1 MTTMTAMNTI
11 FLLLSIQ
18 AALGAFDNL
27 WHHELEARL
36 PQRTSARYELS
47 LHAAREAIYGV
58 VFVGLAWFEWRGA
71 FAAMLAALLLIEL
84 GITLADFLEEDRTRR
99 LPPLERVLHTVLT
112 ISYGLFLG
120 LIAPVLWAWVQQPT
134 AMVLAPHGW
143 VSWLFTAYAIGVW
156 VWSVRNVL
164 AAIKL
169 YRAAPPAQPSTTL
182 HARSLQPQP
191 ATLVTGATGFVGS
204 ALVAD
209 LVRDGQRVIVLTR
222 DALQARAS
230 FGPSVWVVDTLDA
243 IPSETTIDAV
253 VNLAGARVL
262 GMPWTAARRRQ
273 LLASRVDTTVA
284 VVSLMRRLQKA
295 PRVLVSASAVGFY
308 GASPNASMEPL
319 DETAPP
325 RPGEFQSDLCAAI
338 EHEARRAEALGVRV
352 VRMRFGVVLGH
363 GGGAYPMQALAA
375 RLGLGA
381 VLGDGRQPAPWIHLA
396 DALGLVRF
404 AMAHPHLQGPVNAVA
419 PDAVTQAT
427 FARALAASFGRRAW
441 LRVPVWPLRG
451 LLGEMSTLLMDG
463 QNAVPSAAPGHGY
476 RFVNP
481 RLGGALADLAEAEK
495 PQAGLAH
502 AEY

>member
-1 MTTMTAMNTI
+1 MTAMNTI

-27 WHHELEARL
+27 WHHELQARL

-71 FAAMLAALLLIEL
+71 FAAVLAALLLIEV

-99 LPPLERVLHTVLT
+99 LPPFERVLHTVLT

-120 LIAPVLWAWVQQPT
+120 LIGPVLWAWAQQPT

-143 VSWLFTAYAIGVW
+143 VSWLFTAYAVGVW
-156 VWSVRNVL
+156 AWSVRNTL

-169 YRAAPPAQPSTTL
+169 YRTAPPAQPS
-182 HARSLQPQP
+182 ARHTRGLQPQP

-230 FGPSVWVVDTLDA
+230 FGPGVWVVDTLDA
-243 IPSETTIDAV
+243 IPSETSIDAV

-284 VVSLMRRLQKA
+284 VVSLMRRLHKA

-375 RLGLGA
+375 RLGVGA
-381 VLGDGRQPAPWIHLA
+381 VLGHGRQPAPWVHLA
-396 DALGLVRF
+396 DAVGLVRF
-404 AMAHPHLQGPVNAVA
+404 AMAHQHLQGPVNAVA

-427 FARALAASFGRRAW
+427 FAQALAASFGRHAW
-441 LRVPVWPLRG
+441 LRMPGLPLRVM
-451 LLGEMSTLLMDG
+451 LGEMSTLLLDG
-463 QNAVPSAAPGHGY
+463 QNGLPCAALGQGY
-476 RFVNP
+476 RFVHP
-481 RLGGALADLAEAEK
+481 RLSGAMVNLAEPER
-495 PQAGLAH
+495 QVAGWAR